1 VYCKPN
7 GITLTGGDAGATS
20 IGFLLGA
27 ATGSVE
33 VAGQIIGALNLS
45 GAILDIARGKKAL
58 GNIYYDTF
66 LPNIAYVTQENDDGG
81 IDLLVYNILSPFIAL
96 GFGADSAFYTDLGK
110 DEEGQENNRRAR
122 TGILRISVRARA
134 SGGWPRG
141 VAFDFVNAS
150 TGTLKDGG
158 ITSTLLSGFNS
169 ALLSGQGDFNMVFR
183 DRNLLTVVSLL
194 QNAVK
199 GVPILQSRRAAV
211 ANDNEKSACCGAT
224 FILGSGIAA

>member
-81 IDLLVYNILSPFIAL
+81 VDLLVYNILSPFIAL
-96 GFGADSAFYTDLGK
+96 GFGADSAFYADLGK
-110 DEEGQENNRRAR
+110 DEEGQENNRLAR
-122 TGILRISVRARA
+122 TGILRIKN
-134 SGGWPRG
+134 
-141 VAFDFVNAS
+141 FDFVNAS

-169 ALLSGQGDFNMVFR
+169 AR
-183 DRNLLTVVSLL
+183 H
-194 QNAVK
+194 
-199 GVPILQSRRAAV
+199 RRAD
-211 ANDNEKSACCGAT
+211 NDNEMKHVVEQHS
-224 FILGSGIAA
+224 FVMM